1 MDIELLLLWVAIAAY
16 LCGAVT
22 GVVAHM
28 RWMNYSERKD
38 RLSVSIALY
47 VCVGAYGLAIAAM
60 ETRLF
65 MQGEAETAIT
75 GIIATM
81 VCVALLAALVTVT
94 SLKARR

>member
-1 MDIELLLLWVAIAAY
+1 MDTELLLLWVAGAAY

-38 RLSVSIALY
+38 RRSVSVALF
-47 VCVGAYGLAIAAM
+47 VCVAAYGVAIAAM

-65 MQGEAETAIT
+65 MQGEGEKAIT

-81 VCVALLAALVTVT
+81 VCVALLTALIKFTNC
-94 SLKARR
+94 KARR